1 MNETTFSLEVRP
13 NIPPRLE
20 RLHDLANNLLYSWER
35 RVRGLFY
42 RLDQPLWEACGHNPK
57 LFLRRVSQEVLEQ
70 AAEDRAF
77 MEDYNRTLSAFDT
90 YLEESPTDHIASY
103 LDPERDL
110 VAYFCAEFGFHESL
124 PIYSG
129 GLGILAGDHCK
140 AASDLCLPFVGV
152 GLLYRQGYFDQTID
166 NQGRQV
172 AHYHPTDFTTLA
184 VRPCMGEDGG
194 ELRVAVELP
203 GRTVLLRVWEAQAG
217 RIRLYLLD
225 SDLPE
230 NSEADDRSI
239 TYQLYGGGTETRIQQ
254 EICLGIGGVRALRA
268 LGLAP
273 TVWHINE
280 GHSAFQVVER
290 CRELVAEGHAFD
302 TALEA
307 VAGGT
312 VFTTHTPVPA
322 GHDIFEREMMETYFA
337 GTAEALGIDLA
348 RFLALGENAVR
359 NGAFNMTALA
369 LRGSRFHNGVSRIH
383 GRVASEME
391 AGIWPQIPPYENPLR
406 YVTNGIHVPTFLAR
420 GWGNLFDIQLR
431 QWRNEM
437 LNEDFWQVLDE
448 LPDHRYWSLRQSLK
462 TEMLEGVAARAEHQ
476 FRRNGLSAAMIKRIT
491 RHVRQTEGD
500 MLVIGFARRFATY
513 KRAPLIFTHLEQ
525 LKELLNDPE
534 RPALLIFAG
543 KAHPRDEPGQAI
555 IHHIHELSLDPD
567 FIGKIL
573 LLEGYDMALAR
584 LLVTGVDVWL
594 NNPEYPL
601 EACGTSGQKA
611 GVNGVINLSVLDGW
625 WGEGYDGENG
635 WAITPHE
642 PGFDP
647 HYRDHEEARD
657 LLNILSEKVLPLY
670 YDRGKQGY
678 STGWVRKSKA
688 SMRTTIPR
696 FNAQRMVMD
705 YVRGFYGPARDQN
718 ARFMADGLKAAK
730 ELAEWKARVL
740 DCWDGVWMQ
749 RQDEAPAAIRHGE
762 SLPIRVKA
770 HLNGLSPEDV
780 TVECLVTT
788 DPDGDDPEAMER
800 FALTAA
806 EVAEDGNHVFS
817 LDLEPHLP
825 GLQYYK
831 LRIYPSHPA
840 CSHPFELGRMVWL

>member
-1 MNETTFSLEVRP
+1 MSETVYTLEVRP
-13 NIPPRLE
+13 NIPRRLE

-35 RVRGLFY
+35 QVRGLFY

-57 LFLRRVSQEVLEQ
+57 LFLRRVSQETLEQ
-70 AAEDRAF
+70 AVEDRGF

-90 YLEESPTDHIASY
+90 YLEEAPTSHIEPY
-103 LDPERDL
+103 LDPKRDL

-124 PIYSG
+124 PTYSG

-140 AASDLCLPFVGV
+140 AASDLCLPFIGV
-152 GLLYRQGYFDQTID
+152 GLLYRQGYFTQTID
-166 NQGRQV
+166 NQGRQM
-172 AHYHPTDFTTLA
+172 AHYHPTDFTTLP
-184 VRPCMGEDGG
+184 VQPCAGEDGG

-203 GRTVLLRVWEAQAG
+203 GRTVSLRVWEAQAG
-217 RIRLYLLD
+217 HIRLYLLD

-230 NSEADDRSI
+230 NDETDRSI
-239 TYQLYGGGTETRIQQ
+239 TYQLYGGGTKTRIQQ

-280 GHSAFQVVER
+280 GHSAFQIVER
-290 CRELVAEGHAFD
+290 CRELTVAGHSFE
-302 TALEA
+302 TAWEA

-322 GHDIFEREMMETYFA
+322 GHDIFGGEMMEEYFSSMV
-337 GTAEALGIDLA
+337 GELGIDLGS
-348 RFLALGENAVR
+348 FLTLGTNS
-359 NGAFNMTALA
+359 NGDGGFNMTAFA

-383 GRVASEME
+383 GRVAAEME
-391 AGIWPQIPPYENPLR
+391 AGVWPQIPPRENPLR
-406 YVTNGIHVPTFLAR
+406 HVTNGVHVPTFLAR
-420 GWGNLFDIQLR
+420 EWGNLFDMRLR

-437 LNEDFWQVLDE
+437 LNGEFWQVVDE
-448 LPDHRYWSLRQSLK
+448 IPDHRYWSLRQSLK
-462 TEMLEGVAARAEHQ
+462 TEMLEEVATRAEHQ
-476 FRRNGLSAAMIKRIT
+476 YRRNGLSEAMIKRIT

-513 KRAPLIFTHLEQ
+513 KRAPLIFTHLER

-555 IHHIHELSLDPD
+555 IHRIHELSLDPD

-573 LLEGYDMALAR
+573 LLEGYDMALGR
-584 LLVTGVDVWL
+584 KLVTGVDVWL

-611 GVNGVINLSVLDGW
+611 GINGVINLSVLDGW
-625 WGEGYDGENG
+625 WGEGHDGENG

-657 LLNILSEKVLPLY
+657 LLNILSEQVLPLY
-670 YDRGKQGY
+670 YDRGSHGY

-718 ARFMADGLKAAK
+718 ARLMAGGLQAAK

-740 DCWDGVWMQ
+740 DCWDGVWLQ
-749 RQDEAPAAIRHGE
+749 RQDEAPAALRHGE

-770 HLNGLSPEDV
+770 HLNGLTPDDV
-780 TVECLVTT
+780 TVECLVTP
-788 DPDGDDPEAMER
+788 DPDGGDPEAMER
-800 FALTAA
+800 FELTAG

-817 LDLEPHLP
+817 LDLAPHLP

-840 CSHPFELGRMVWL
+840 CGHPFELGRMVWL